1 MNFQDLLTKLKT
13 LDESSNSG
21 MEECGDSPRMAGADD
36 LLVGEEHGEM
46 MSPMVSKQ
54 SDNISMNV
62 SINGSGAGGIKDLL
76 DVLRNIESGNSEK
89 DVIVGMDEE
98 LTDGGFK
105 DATTEP
111 DEIVAGVDAVTR
123 TGNDLAS
130 KGAESPKV
138 NGGGNPMQETLVR
151 KLSSFYEEVKS
162 R

>member
-13 LDESSNSG
+13 LDESAN
-21 MEECGDSPRMAGADD
+21 ECGGSPSMAGADD
-36 LLVGEEHGEM
+36 LLVGEEHGDM
-46 MSPMVSKQ
+46 GPMANRQ
-54 SDNISMNV
+54 SDSISMNV

-76 DVLRNIESGNSEK
+76 DVLKNIEQGGGDK

-98 LTDGGFK
+98 LTGGFE
-105 DATTEP
+105 DATTAP
-111 DEIVAGVDAVTR
+111 DEEVADTSMMTR

-130 KGAESPKV
+130 KGTEAPKV

-151 KLSSFYEEVKS
+151 KLSELYAEVKS